1 MHELSLC
8 QALCRQLEQEV
19 AARRLSRVLRVELVI
34 GSLGCLDPRS
44 LAFCFAAI
52 DKPPALQGCQLVF
65 RRQPGAARCRDCQVE
80 YELHRWLQAC
90 PRCGSLNRS
99 VEGGD
104 GVLIE
109 QMEVL

>member
-8 QALCRQLEQEV
+8 QTLCQQLEQELI
-19 AARRLSRVLRVELVI
+19 ARRLERVLRVELVI
-34 GSLGCLDPRS
+34 GSLSCLDPHA

-52 DKPPALQGCQLVF
+52 DKPPPLQGCELLI
-65 RRQPGAARCRDCQVE
+65 RRQPAQAQCRCCQAD
-80 YELHRWLQAC
+80 YALHRWLDAC

-104 GVLIE
+104 EVLIE

>member
-8 QALCRQLEQEV
+8 QTLCQQLQKEV
-19 AARRLSRVLRVELVI
+19 TDRRLDKVLRVELTI
-34 GSLGCLDPRS
+34 GSLSCLDPRA
-44 LAFCFAAI
+44 LAFCFSAI
-52 DKPPALQGCQLVF
+52 DKPPALQGCELSI
-65 RRQPGAARCRDCQVE
+65 RRQPGAAHCRDCQAD
-80 YELHRWLQAC
+80 YALHRWLDAC

-109 QMEVL
+109 QMEVI